1 MTLDSAPGASIA
13 VGVLYFPD
21 DGDSDLRTLEIVVVS
36 WAETPHSN
44 AAETNGKQEKT
55 RLE

>member
-1 MTLDSAPGASIA
+1 MTFDSAPGASI